1 MATRVT
7 WRLDTTIISDMKAA
21 TLRVA
26 ELVTMLR
33 LIVFLERLTGAW
45 LCRLMVSLVMG
56 AGW

>member
-1 MATRVT
+1 MT
-7 WRLDTTIISDMKAA
+7 WRLDTTTISDMKAA